1 MKGVW
6 TSSTVAGKKV
16 DVYDPA
22 GHVRPRFALLYLH
35 GSGLE
40 TLVGNTVWTTL
51 FDELHLACAC
61 PHGQR
66 CWWTDRVCPAFDPRL
81 TNEQHLL
88 KNVVPFMHQ
97 RWQLGPR
104 SVGVTGISMG
114 GQGAL
119 RLAFKHPQ
127 RFAVVAAVAPAL
139 DFHDRYGEGTPLDAM
154 YDSKEQCRQDTAILH
169 IHPSEHPPHVY
180 FAIDPEDADWVRGN
194 DRLHEKLNALGVEH
208 TIDFTTSA
216 GGHTWAYFDRM
227 AEPAIRFIHE
237 GLQMESRRLL

>member
-1 MKGVW
+1 LSRKGRGEKEGDPVPGTW
-6 TSSTVAGKKV
+6 TQLDVAGKKV

-22 GHVRPRFALLYLH
+22 GHVRPRFAVLYLH

-40 TLVGNTVWTTL
+40 TLLGNTIWTTL

-127 RFAVVAAVAPAL
+127 QFPVVAGISSAI
-139 DFHDRYGEGTPLDAM
+139 DYHERYGRGEALDAM
-154 YDSKEQCRQDTAILH
+154 YDSKEQCRQDTALLH
-169 IHPSEHPPHVY
+169 IPP
-180 FAIDPEDADWVRGN
+180 
-194 DRLHEKLNALGVEH
+194 
-208 TIDFTTSA
+208 
-216 GGHTWAYFDRM
+216 
-227 AEPAIRFIHE
+227 
-237 GLQMESRRLL
+237 